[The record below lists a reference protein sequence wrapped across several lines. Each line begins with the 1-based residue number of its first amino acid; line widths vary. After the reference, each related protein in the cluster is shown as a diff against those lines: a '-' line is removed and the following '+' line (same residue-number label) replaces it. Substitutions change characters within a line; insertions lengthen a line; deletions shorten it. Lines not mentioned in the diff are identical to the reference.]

1 MAAETDAGP
10 AVAVAEDGGDND
22 DKDMPAQDDIDA
34 LFAAESDAPLPD
46 GLGNTEAVSNPPG
59 ELDEPIDTNDSI
71 DQPLGAHAAHEFDT
85 ETDIEIEVEVATP
98 AVDIDAG
105 ENPEAVAE
113 SLEEEGPAE
122 VISFN
127 ESDGFEVELAM
138 QEEQLFDSAE
148 PEILVRAEE
157 AAGDPLDDAGAE
169 GSIDVD
175 ALFDA
180 ADEPVKKH
188 SGH

>member
-1 MAAETDAGP
+1 
-10 AVAVAEDGGDND
+10 
-22 DKDMPAQDDIDA
+22 
-34 LFAAESDAPLPD
+34 
-46 GLGNTEAVSNPPG
+46 
-59 ELDEPIDTNDSI
+59 
-71 DQPLGAHAAHEFDT
+71 
-85 ETDIEIEVEVATP
+85 
-98 AVDIDAG
+98 
-105 ENPEAVAE
+105 
-113 SLEEEGPAE
+113 